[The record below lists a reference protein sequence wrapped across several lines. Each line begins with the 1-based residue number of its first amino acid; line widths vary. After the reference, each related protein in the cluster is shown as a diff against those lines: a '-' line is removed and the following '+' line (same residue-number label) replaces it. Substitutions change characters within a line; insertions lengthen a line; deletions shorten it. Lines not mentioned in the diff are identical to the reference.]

1 MSLFKDEREL
11 ISKLLSPKLK
21 ELNYHVRV
29 GVRLRGKHQKL
40 KTEDSLSNAELDIQ
54 HSLSPDIDILYWEK
68 DYLTEPYLH
77 AVEVKYYRYDKK
89 TQLHPPMYDGIGEAI
104 ILGTFGVDYVHLW
117 HFFDP
122 EVSDEEYNNHK
133 QVLETALNEI
143 SMINYD
149 CTRLTMVDKKIRN
162 GTEHSDTLL
171 ALRYFNAY
179 FLDKQKSHSYSEN
192 SLRYDDNAKIIRN
205 IIKKAYRIV

>member
-1 MSLFKDEREL
+1 MPLFKNEREL
-11 ISKLLSPKLK
+11 VSKSLSPKLK

-40 KTEDSLSNAELDIQ
+40 KTEDSLSTAELDIQ

-68 DYLTEPYLH
+68 DYSTEPYLN

-89 TQLHPPMYDGIGEAI
+89 NQLHPPMYDGIGEAI
-104 ILGTFGVDYVHLW
+104 LLGTFGVDYVHLW

-122 EVSDEEYNNHK
+122 DVSDEEYYSHK
-133 QVLETALNEI
+133 HVLETALDKI

-149 CTRLTMVDKKIRN
+149 CTRLTMVDKKISN
-162 GTEHSDTLL
+162 GIDYSDTLQ
-171 ALRYFNAY
+171 ALGIVMAY
-179 FLDKQKSHSYSEN
+179 FLDKQKSHSYSSN
-192 SLRYDDNAKIIRN
+192 SLRYNEDAKIIRN